1 MFNVFFSTLIFLY
14 IPVSRIRGF
23 HIRGSFAKRN
33 LANTFV
39 CTIFTVYIILFTYHN
54 STKIFFQFYALFRG
68 FYIFFLIRWY
78 ILQQFDFTGGIEG
91 KIRGK
96 TKRRCRSD
104 GNVEV
109 GRGVKGPTGGKGS
122 EERAEGRD
130 NGTERRGREQRVL
143 IDTAVLILG
152 NSFYF
157 IRFFF
162 HLLRERG
169 PREPAPPVVPVR

>member
-23 HIRGSFAKRN
+23 HIHGSFAKRN
-33 LANTFV
+33 PANTFV

-104 GNVEV
+104 ENVEV
-109 GRGVKGPTGGKGS
+109 GRGVKGPGGKGS
-122 EERAEGRD
+122 EERTEGRD
-130 NGTERRGREQRVL
+130 NRTERRGREQRVL